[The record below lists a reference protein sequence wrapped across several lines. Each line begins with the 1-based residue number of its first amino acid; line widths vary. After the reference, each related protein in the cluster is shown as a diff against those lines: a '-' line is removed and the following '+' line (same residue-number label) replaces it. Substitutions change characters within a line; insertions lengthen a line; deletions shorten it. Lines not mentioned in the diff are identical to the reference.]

1 MGPDEMFGVMLLI
14 CSACSL
20 IHPLAGCSFKDD
32 NASETNR
39 VLPKISI
46 SVRQFSHL
54 KDCCAEDGSGYQTR
68 VIPKSNMEIA
78 ITNCDNKIRVEER
91 WREVEVVNGITV
103 GQLRSFLQVI
113 RLIYSFV
120 TVDACF
126 VLFILQHNRSK
137 LLPHTILLLRIFNGY
152 KREWYEELSKGIGD
166 VNALIIIVFSD
177 DGASI
182 QASRSVLGINAQFKY
197 VSLQWHNFGELNI
210 CGWVQKVVCFKEHLI
225 RDVFKPFYQPKAGT
239 YMKLIVLL
247 GRSGQPQHARNL
259 FNMMIEEGLEP
270 TAELYTTL
278 LAAYCLVDSP
288 YQHCEDDN
296 HSFINAFGNMADTT
310 SAGTEHYYTR
320 SRIQY

>member
-1 MGPDEMFGVMLLI
+1 
-14 CSACSL
+14 
-20 IHPLAGCSFKDD
+20 
-32 NASETNR
+32 
-39 VLPKISI
+39 
-46 SVRQFSHL
+46 
-54 KDCCAEDGSGYQTR
+54 
-68 VIPKSNMEIA
+68 MEIA
-78 ITNCDNKIRVEER
+78 MTNCDNKIRVEER
-91 WREVEVVNGITV
+91 WREVEVVNGIAV
-103 GQLRSFLQVI
+103 GQLRSFLQVR

-137 LLPHTILLLRIFNGY
+137 GSVNTINHL
-152 KREWYEELSKGIGD
+152 
-166 VNALIIIVFSD
+166 D

-197 VSLQWHNFGELNI
+197 VSLRWHNFGKFNI

-259 FNMMIEEGLEP
+259 FNMMIGEGLEP
-270 TAELYTTL
+270 TAELYTAL
-278 LAAYCLVDSP
+278 LAAYRKQSLYLIIHLTYIHIRFMDSYCFKAIIADETPSIIVTCFSLETDSLVKKCDELLISTAGLVGSP